1 MNHGAKWRCAF
12 PVHAFPGPMRFL
24 AFRGLAVNRLWPMS
38 IARLQNVS
46 EQEARQLYDWT
57 HFTQRLSESD
67 FRALEADMQFMLDN
81 GMMRNRVDVRALV
94 APAALDGASAQ

>member
-1 MNHGAKWRCAF
+1 MTLCVPCSCLFWPDALLGF
-12 PVHAFPGPMRFL
+12 S
-24 AFRGLAVNRLWPMS
+24 AFRGLAVNRLWQMS

-57 HFTQRLSESD
+57 RFTQRLRESD

>member
-1 MNHGAKWRCAF
+1 MNHGAKWRGAF
-12 PVHAFPGPMRFL
+12 PVHAFPAPVRFL
-24 AFRGLAVNRLWPMS
+24 AFRGLAVNRLWQMS

-67 FRALEADMQFMLDN
+67 FRAL
-81 GMMRNRVDVRALV
+81 V

>member
-24 AFRGLAVNRLWPMS
+24 AFRGLAVNRLWQMS

-46 EQEARQLYDWT
+46 AQEARQLYDWT
-57 HFTQRLSESD
+57 HFTQRLRESD

-81 GMMRNRVDVRALV
+81 GMMRNRVNVRKIV
-94 APAALDGASAQ
+94 APGALEASAK

>member
-1 MNHGAKWRCAF
+1 
-12 PVHAFPGPMRFL
+12 MRFL
-24 AFRGLAVNRLWPMS
+24 AFRGLAVNRLWRMS

>member
-1 MNHGAKWRCAF
+1 
-12 PVHAFPGPMRFL
+12 MRFL
-24 AFRGLAVNRLWPMS
+24 AFRGLAVNRLWQMS

-46 EQEARQLYDWT
+46 AQEARQLYDWT
-57 HFTQRLSESD
+57 HFTQRLRESD

-81 GMMRNRVDVRALV
+81 GMMRNHVDVRALV

>member
-1 MNHGAKWRCAF
+1 
-12 PVHAFPGPMRFL
+12 MRFL

-57 HFTQRLSESD
+57 HFTQRLRESD